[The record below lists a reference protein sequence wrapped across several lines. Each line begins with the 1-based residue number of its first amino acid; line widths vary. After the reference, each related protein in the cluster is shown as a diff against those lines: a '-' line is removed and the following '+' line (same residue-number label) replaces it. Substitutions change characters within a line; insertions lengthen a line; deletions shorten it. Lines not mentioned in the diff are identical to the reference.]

1 MATVTTT
8 IQSPLPPAQV
18 LRILTDFS
26 PARSK
31 AWPGVDDAHLQVHG
45 HGEGWADVTEGN
57 ATTWERERYTW
68 DTEGR
73 KVAAETTDSNV
84 WAAGSRWD
92 YVLTPDGGGTE
103 VRVTLTRHGRNLKG
117 RLIGAL
123 LPLAGASV
131 VRKSLSAALQAG
143 TP

>member
-1 MATVTTT
+1 MATVTTS
-8 IQSPLPPAQV
+8 IQSPLPSAEV

-26 PARSK
+26 PARSQ

-45 HGEGWADVTEGN
+45 QGEGWADVTEGN
-57 ATTWERERYTW
+57 KATWERERYTW
-68 DTEGR
+68 DEAAGT
-73 KVAAETTDSNV
+73 VAAETTDSNV

-92 YVLTPDGGGTE
+92 YRLTPNEHGTE
-103 VRVTLTRHGRNLKG
+103 VTVTLTRHGRNLKG

-131 VRKSLSAALQAG
+131 VRKSLSAALKVG
-143 TP
+143 P